1 MTRIFCAFLL
11 ICCCL
16 PAHAARYHVSAT
28 AAPGKSGKKWNRA
41 MQLHEALRL
50 ATAGDEIWVAR
61 GVYRTSEQADRA
73 ASFVVPA
80 GVRLYGGFAGNE
92 RHLKQRHPDAQST
105 LTGELGGRHD
115 RSDNAYSVVRLRANG
130 RLSSTLDGFH
140 INGGCGQSYTDGFA
154 ARNAGGGLYIEP
166 NATAPSS
173 HLINNC
179 TFEDNYAHNGGA
191 VYVGGGNPV
200 FTNCIFVANT
210 ADFHGGAVYNNG
222 RGTNAGPTFEQC
234 SFIDNASNSGAG
246 MTNDGRD
253 GQASPLLV
261 SCKFIDNI
269 SLINGA
275 AIFNIQDETGVCE
288 PVLEDCTFLGN
299 ESILGDDIAEQGEG
313 AGAEKVGDAPGKR
326 GGTLRPVVSKRR

>member
-1 MTRIFCAFLL
+1 
-11 ICCCL
+11 
-16 PAHAARYHVSAT
+16 
-28 AAPGKSGKKWNRA
+28 

-50 ATAGDEIWVAR
+50 AVAGDEIWVAR
-61 GVYRTSEQADRA
+61 GTYHTSRLVDRA
-73 ASFVVPA
+73 ASFVVAA
-80 GVRLYGGFAGNE
+80 GVRLYGGFAGKE
-92 RHLKQRHPDAQST
+92 QQLKQRHPDAQSI
-105 LTGELGGRHD
+105 LSGEIGVRHD
-115 RSDNAYSVVRLRANG
+115 RRDNAYSVVRLQARG

-140 INGGCGQSYTDGFA
+140 IIGGCGQSYTDGLG
-154 ARNAGGGLYIEP
+154 ARNAGGGLYMEG
-166 NATAPSS
+166 NATAPNN

-191 VYVGGGNPV
+191 VYLGGGNPV

-246 MTNDGRD
+246 MTNDGRN

-261 SCKFIDNI
+261 SCKFIDNV

-275 AIFNIQDETGVCE
+275 AIFNIQDENGVCE

-299 ESILGDDIAEQGEG
+299 ESILGDDMAEQGEG
-313 AGAEKVGDAPGKR
+313 AGAKSAGSTPAKR